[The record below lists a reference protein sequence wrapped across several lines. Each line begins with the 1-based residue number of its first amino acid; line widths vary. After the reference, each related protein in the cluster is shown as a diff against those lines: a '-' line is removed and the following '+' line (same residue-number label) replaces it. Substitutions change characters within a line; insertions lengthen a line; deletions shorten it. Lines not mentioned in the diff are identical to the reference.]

1 MKSATKKQTLFL
13 LTAAILA
20 QTANNALAKEVN
32 WDDVLKNGNYML
44 QIGESEKAAQFFE
57 GKVKKYPSSAQCHT
71 ALGRAFKRMGKLD
84 PAKTEFK
91 TATEVDQNYADGF
104 YELGVLQESDKEW
117 ALAAENFER
126 YLALRPDNGQRRAI
140 EDRIKYCKGSCE

>member
-1 MKSATKKQTLFL
+1 MKSATKKQTILFL
-13 LTAAILA
+13 MMAVMAQSAATAS
-20 QTANNALAKEVN
+20 KEVN
-32 WDDVLKNGNYML
+32 WDDVLKKGNYML
-44 QIGESEKAAQFFE
+44 QVGESEKAAEFFAS
-57 GKVKKYPSSAQCHT
+57 KVKKYPSSAQCHT

-117 ALAAENFER
+117 ALAADNFER
-126 YLALRPDNGQRRAI
+126 YLTLRPDNGQRRAI
-140 EDRIKYCKGSCE
+140 EDRIKYCKGNCE